1 MLEAMA
7 YRGPDGLN
15 HLCNGPVALGHA
27 LLQTTLAG
35 PQMPA
40 QVPGTEL
47 YLTLDG
53 RLDNAEELIAALGL
67 QQHPSDDGLIAAA
80 YQHWGDTFPRHLD
93 GDFALALWDAPR
105 QRLLCARDHTGTRP
119 FYYHCG
125 CGFITFASELPPLLA
140 LAEGTLVPNQDMVTQ
155 FLGQCWVSNEDT
167 FWQGFRRLPPAHTLA
182 VSAGQVQ
189 VQRYWQPDFQRVL
202 EYPHLQDYRN
212 HYRELLADIVMR
224 QGRSDYPV
232 AFEVSGGLDSSALFA
247 VASELQR
254 SGDLPSPDIAG

>member
-1 MLEAMA
+1 MADASPTAAGRLSTNGVTLSSLGLPGLSGICGLVRRDGQPADAHAVQAMLEAMA

-27 LLQTTLAG
+27 LLQTTLDE

-67 QQHPSDDGLIAAA
+67 QQHPSDAGLIAAA

-119 FYYHCG
+119 FYYYRG
-125 CGFITFASELPPLLA
+125 KTFFAFATELPPLLA
-140 LAEGTLVPNQDMVTQ
+140 LAEGALLPNQDMITQ
-155 FLGQCWVSNEDT
+155 FLAQCWVSNEDT
-167 FWQGFRRLPPAHTLA
+167 FWQDFRRLPPAHTLA
-182 VSAGQVQ
+182 VEQGEL
-189 VQRYWQPDFQRVL
+189 QPAA
-202 EYPHLQDYRN
+202 
-212 HYRELLADIVMR
+212 LLAAR
-224 QGRSDYPV
+224 FPAGT
-232 AFEVSGGLDSSALFA
+232 ALPA
-247 VASELQR
+247 A
-254 SGDLPSPDIAG
+254 AG